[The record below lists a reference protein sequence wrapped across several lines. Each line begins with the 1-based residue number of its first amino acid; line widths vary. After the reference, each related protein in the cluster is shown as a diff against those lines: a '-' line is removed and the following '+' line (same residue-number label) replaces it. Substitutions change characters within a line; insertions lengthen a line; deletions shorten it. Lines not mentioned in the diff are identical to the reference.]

1 MLKEMLL
8 EEAKQIT
15 VDVALD
21 DLFESV
27 ELSPEVKEN
36 FGTIYAQAV
45 KANAVALAESH
56 IEKIAAKADELVESK
71 VEEASTEIE
80 TKLYEDADKFLN
92 HLGAKW
98 LAENKE
104 AVTRNIKAD
113 LCESLIGSLK
123 DVFVTH
129 NVVVPEES
137 VDVVAELDEALK
149 EEKEK
154 TSELFDAKLQL
165 ESEIRGMKREQ
176 AINESTRD
184 LSDTQKEKVT
194 ALIEGLEYS
203 ETFDK
208 KLTAIVEM
216 VAKKEDKPAK
226 IEESLNTDADKLNV
240 IAEAVEESEK
250 KATVDSGVSRYLNFI

>member
-1 MLKEMLL
+1 
-8 EEAKQIT
+8 
-15 VDVALD
+15 
-21 DLFESV
+21 
-27 ELSPEVKEN
+27 
-36 FGTIYAQAV
+36 
-45 KANAVALAESH
+45 
-56 IEKIAAKADELVESK
+56 
-71 VEEASTEIE
+71 
-80 TKLYEDADKFLN
+80 
-92 HLGAKW
+92 
-98 LAENKE
+98 
-104 AVTRNIKAD
+104 
-113 LCESLIGSLK
+113 
-123 DVFVTH
+123 
-129 NVVVPEES
+129 
-137 VDVVAELDEALK
+137 
-149 EEKEK
+149 
-154 TSELFDAKLQL
+154 
-165 ESEIRGMKREQ
+165 MKREQ

>member
-36 FGTIYAQAV
+36 FGAIYAQAV

-71 VEEASTEIE
+71 VEEARTEIE

-123 DVFVTH
+123 DVFRY
-129 NVVVPEES
+129 S
-137 VDVVAELDEALK
+137 
-149 EEKEK
+149 
-154 TSELFDAKLQL
+154 QCC
-165 ESEIRGMKREQ
+165 
-176 AINESTRD
+176 STGR
-184 LSDTQKEKVT
+184 
-194 ALIEGLEYS
+194 IC
-203 ETFDK
+203 
-208 KLTAIVEM
+208 
-216 VAKKEDKPAK
+216 
-226 IEESLNTDADKLNV
+226 
-240 IAEAVEESEK
+240 
-250 KATVDSGVSRYLNFI
+250 RRCC